1 MKLDR
6 TNQLHVPNLFPQKQK
21 MIEQLTNKKQSEKT
35 KELLD
40 SLMLKNQSKMNL
52 TVIKQKDDDWEDVR
66 EFDDEVEGMDPKEK
80 KAKKQFMK
88 EFHQILEMADI
99 IVEVLDARDPISSRC
114 KEAEKLL
121 ATQKHEKKL
130 ILVLNKIDLVPLPV
144 VMAWKRHLQ
153 NEYPVILFKANTQ
166 RQGINF
172 GENKLF
178 QNALTR
184 NPELVAD
191 MLKSTK
197 SLGTHKLFEL
207 IKNYSREGKEK
218 KAVTVGVIGFPNVGK
233 SSIINSLKRKRAAG
247 VSSKA
252 GFTRSL
258 QEIEIDS
265 KVKIIDSPGVIL
277 SNDNESLLVLR
288 NQANPSE
295 VKDPITPIEAI
306 LERVHKNQLLK
317 IYRIAQFDNSQSFLY
332 NVAVAKGKFKKVDYS
347 KQGRSC

>member
-1 MKLDR
+1 M
-6 TNQLHVPNLFPQKQK
+6 PNLFPQKQK
-21 MIEQLTNKKQSEKT
+21 MIEQLTNKKKTEKT
-35 KELLD
+35 KELLE

-52 TVIKQKDDDWEDVR
+52 TVIRQKDEDWEDVR
-66 EFDDEVEGMDPKEK
+66 ELEDEGQGANPKEQ

-88 EFHQILEMADI
+88 EFHKILDMADI
-99 IVEVLDARDPISSRC
+99 IVEVLDARDPVTSRC
-114 KEAEKLL
+114 KEAERLL
-121 ATQKHEKKL
+121 ASHQHEKKL

-144 VMAWKRHLQ
+144 VMAWKRQLQ

-166 RQGINF
+166 RQGINY

-178 QNALTR
+178 QNSLTK

-218 KAVTVGVIGFPNVGK
+218 KAVTVGVIGYPNVGK

-277 SNDNESLLVLR
+277 SNDSEAMLVLR
-288 NQANPSE
+288 NQVNPSE
-295 VKDPITPIEAI
+295 VKDPLTPIAAI
-306 LERVHKNQLLK
+306 LERVNKKQLMSIYK
-317 IYRIAQFDNSQSFLY
+317 IGHFEDDQSFLY
-332 NVAVAKGKFKKVDYS
+332 NVAVAKGKFKKVASVDE
-347 KQGRSC
+347 GRRGRP

>member
-1 MKLDR
+1 
-6 TNQLHVPNLFPQKQK
+6 
-21 MIEQLTNKKQSEKT
+21 MIEQLTNKKKSEKT
-35 KELLD
+35 RELLD
-40 SLMLKNQSKMNL
+40 NLMLKNQSKMNL
-52 TVIKQKDDDWEDVR
+52 TVIKQKDTDWEDVR
-66 EFDDEVEGMDPKEK
+66 EFDDGEQGADPKEK
-80 KAKKQFMK
+80 KEKRKFMK
-88 EFHQILEMADI
+88 EFHKIIEMSDI
-99 IVEVLDARDPISSRC
+99 IIEVLDARDPITSRC
-114 KEAEKLL
+114 TEAEKILS
-121 ATQKHEKKL
+121 TQTHEKKL
-130 ILVLNKIDLVPLPV
+130 IIVLNKIDLVPLPIV
-144 VMAWKRHLQ
+144 LAWKRHLQ
-153 NEYPVILFKANTQ
+153 AEYPVILFKANTQ
-166 RQGINF
+166 RQTINF
-172 GENKLF
+172 GENKLY
-178 QNALTR
+178 QNSLFK

-218 KAVTVGVIGFPNVGK
+218 KAVTVGVIGYPNVGK

-295 VKDPITPIEAI
+295 VKDPITPIAAI
-306 LERVHKNQLLK
+306 MERVSKTQLMS
-317 IYRIAQFDNSQSFLY
+317 IYKMGHFQDAQNFLY
-332 NVAVAKGKFKKVDYS
+332 NVAVSKGKFKKVRLLDCREVS
-347 KQGRSC
+347 QIWRLQPESSSVTGTEAE